1 MRQTRD
7 VFASQTAVIEVP
19 GLGATALFA
28 VGWIA
33 GWFLLWR
40 ARPLPAAPTRRT
52 HVSVIV
58 PARDEE
64 ASLPVLLASLGAELR
79 TGDELVV
86 VDDHSTDA
94 TAALATAAGARVIA
108 APALPA
114 GWAGK
119 PHACHVGVQHA
130 TNDVLVFV
138 DADVRLA
145 EGTLDALVAAVARHP
160 DEIVSVQPHHR
171 TERTHEQASLL
182 FNVVALMGCG
192 AFTPAGERV
201 ATHVAFGPV
210 LACRRVAYE
219 RAGGHAHPEVRAA
232 VLEDIALAQRFVRS
246 RLFAGGARG
255 PSFRMYPRDLGQVI
269 EGWTK
274 GIAIGFD
281 ATPWWAVLAV
291 AAWVASLAGGVVS
304 SPWFAFAS
312 IAQLAVLARRAGA
325 FRWWAVIVYPLWT
338 AVLVVVL
345 ARSTWARR
353 RGGDVTWKGRAL
365 RPDQSVRTSPAT
377 GAGEPSA
384 PAAGEAA
391 GGAAGDEAGGDG
403 TNTRSR

>member
-1 MRQTRD
+1 M
-7 VFASQTAVIEVP
+7 
-19 GLGATALFA
+19 
-28 VGWIA
+28 
-33 GWFLLWR
+33 
-40 ARPLPAAPTRRT
+40 
-52 HVSVIV
+52 
-58 PARDEE
+58 
-64 ASLPVLLASLGAELR
+64 PVLLASLGAELR

-94 TAALATAAGARVIA
+94 TAALATAAGARVIRRAGA
-108 APALPA
+108 AG
-114 GWAGK
+114 GWSRQAA
-119 PHACHVGVQHA
+119 ACHVGVQHA

-145 EGTLDALVAAVARHP
+145 EGTLGALVAAVARHP

-210 LACRRVAYE
+210 LACRRRRVQA
-219 RAGGHAHPEVRAA
+219 RRRPPPEVRAA

-312 IAQLAVLARRAGA
+312 IAQLAVLARR
-325 FRWWAVIVYPLWT
+325 R
-338 AVLVVVL
+338 
-345 ARSTWARR
+345 RS
-353 RGGDVTWKGRAL
+353 GGG
-365 RPDQSVRTSPAT
+365 P
-377 GAGEPSA
+377 
-384 PAAGEAA
+384 
-391 GGAAGDEAGGDG
+391 
-403 TNTRSR
+403 